1 MSADFKGLAAEL
13 LQSSERHVSSWLSAG
28 KRQGKEWVVGSL
40 SNEPGTSLSINLNNG
55 RWADFAS
62 GETGGD
68 LIDLYAAIH
77 GISMIDAY
85 KELGGEVNPRAPRP
99 MKPRTPAPAPEPT
112 RRVVSPVPESVA
124 LHDCAHPKFGR
135 PVRVWQYMNEHGELL
150 GYVARY
156 EPAGERKQIVP
167 WTYDGERWGMGQWP
181 EPRPMYGLQRLAE
194 KPDAPVL
201 LVAGE
206 KAADAAHA
214 LAGKVYVAM
223 TWPGGEMAWQ
233 KTDFSPI
240 YGRKVLIWPDAD
252 ATGAKCSAALGAH
265 LLEHCPEVKI
275 LDVADQADGWDAA
288 DCTMTWP
295 EFRAWAKPR
304 AAVLAPIPAA
314 ARQKSPTL
322 QSHVNAGSDVAP
334 QSATA
339 SPNNSASAGP
349 VHSFPREAGADQ
361 TPGPGASGGEVIAL
375 PAKRRRPAP
384 ADDVFIFSS
393 TPLETAAL
401 FQANLPDDGKVLFW
415 RGEFYTWNGHRYVVR
430 DQVYLHQQLYSFMS
444 SCLTHKT
451 DPKTGDKE
459 VVAFSPNKAH
469 IENVMH
475 ALRAVCFIDLPEP
488 PSWITAEPGD
498 VPAGEIIAFR
508 NGFLHAPTR
517 RMMPS
522 DPRLFVISALDFD
535 YDATAPAPTEWLRF
549 LSGLWP
555 ADPESIETLGSVFGY
570 MLTDDTSQQKAF
582 MMIGPPRCGK
592 GTILRVLENM
602 VGQHNRV
609 SPSLA
614 SLGTQF
620 GLQPLVG
627 KRVAMISDARLSGKT
642 DQQPIV
648 ENILRITGEDSL
660 TVDRKFLGSW
670 SGKLSTRFIMASNE
684 TPAFSDAS
692 GALANRFVMF
702 KFSHSFL
709 GHEDHGLTV
718 RLLKELPGIVLWA
731 LDGLQRLQA
740 RGYLATP
747 ESGRE
752 LADEMREQ
760 ASPIAA
766 FVAEKC
772 VVHPDAAVDR
782 NDLFAVWKTWC
793 QAQGME
799 HPGTMITFGRRL
811 SAAFPGIGRS
821 QPRDGGTRLNL
832 YSGVRL
838 QRVTEQFD

>member
-112 RRVVSPVPESVA
+112 RRVVAPVPESVA

-156 EPAGERKQIVP
+156 EPAGERKQIAP

-206 KAADAAHA
+206 KAADAANA

-252 ATGAKCSAALGAH
+252 ATGAKCSAALGAR

-275 LDVADQADGWDAA
+275 LDVAGQADGWDAA

-349 VHSFPREAGADQ
+349 VHSFPREADADQ
-361 TPGPGASGGEVIAL
+361 TPGPGASGGEVVHAHDAGPLCDYHTWL
-375 PAKRRRPAP
+375 PNVNDKGKPLSTIENVRELCRRLGVTIRYNVISKDEEILIPGAGFSIDNKQNASLSWLISECAKFRMP
-384 ADDVFIFSS
+384 V
-393 TPLETAAL
+393 
-401 FQANLPDDGKVLFW
+401 
-415 RGEFYTWNGHRYVVR
+415 
-430 DQVYLHQQLYSFMS
+430 DQVPAFVTFIADQNPYNPVAMWIESKPWDGRDR
-444 SCLTHKT
+444 LTELLGTIQAVGEQDERVSAMKRAFLT
-451 DPKTGDKE
+451 RWMISAIAG
-459 VVAFSPNKAH
+459 AFSPTGVSAH
-469 IENVMH
+469 GVLVFQG
-475 ALRAVCFIDLPEP
+475 AQYVGKTKWFKSL
-488 PSWITAEPGD
+488 
-498 VPAGEIIAFR
+498 VPADLGVLKDGLLLRPDDRDSVMKCVSNWLVELGEIDATFR
-508 NGFLHAPTR
+508 KADVAALKSFLTSDRDVLRRAYARKESTFARRTVFFASVNPKQYLHDPTGNR
-517 RMMPS
+517 RYWTIECEYLDHSHSIDMQQCWAQVLGLYRAGESWFLTPDEMALLN
-522 DPRLFVISALDFD
+522 DHNLDF
-535 YDATAPAPTEWLRF
+535 EEL
-549 LSGLWP
+549 
-555 ADPESIETLGSVFGY
+555 DPIQE
-570 MLTDDTSQQKAF
+570 
-582 MMIGPPRCGK
+582 
-592 GTILRVLENM
+592 
-602 VGQHNRV
+602 
-609 SPSLA
+609 
-614 SLGTQF
+614 
-620 GLQPLVG
+620 LV
-627 KRVAMISDARLSGKT
+627 A
-642 DQQPIV
+642 
-648 ENILRITGEDSL
+648 
-660 TVDRKFLGSW
+660 
-670 SGKLSTRFIMASNE
+670 
-684 TPAFSDAS
+684 
-692 GALANRFVMF
+692 
-702 KFSHSFL
+702 
-709 GHEDHGLTV
+709 
-718 RLLKELPGIVLWA
+718 
-731 LDGLQRLQA
+731 
-740 RGYLATP
+740 
-747 ESGRE
+747 
-752 LADEMREQ
+752 
-760 ASPIAA
+760 
-766 FVAEKC
+766 
-772 VVHPDAAVDR
+772 
-782 NDLFAVWKTWC
+782 
-793 QAQGME
+793 
-799 HPGTMITFGRRL
+799 
-811 SAAFPGIGRS
+811 
-821 QPRDGGTRLNL
+821 TRLNWRL
-832 YSGVRL
+832 DKSLWRKASVTDVLAELGRVTPSKSEVTKAGLFMVELGGVRL
-838 QRVTEQFD
+838 ARTNAVRRVLCPPTF